1 MNIFSKGFR
10 VTINRGAVL
19 FAGGALLGVLTLP
32 AFAQETPGRRVVNLD
47 EAIRLALQ
55 NNAEIKE
62 SKEGISGALGKK
74 RQADAARFA
83 QADLLTFL
91 GPSPQARGNQVVSPD
106 DVDRPTLNGVF
117 TRAIVNITQPIFTFG
132 EISGLREAASS
143 GVRVEEARVQEKSS
157 KVIVAVKQFYYG
169 VILAR
174 ELRTL
179 AQEVMDQLDGA
190 KQRIKELLDGGAV
203 SVDEVALWKLEAF
216 QGTVETGLHEAEKAV
231 ELALGALKF
240 TLGFGPNEDLDV
252 ADRRLIIEQKSLESL
267 PFYQERSFE
276 LRPEFTQIQEGLKAL
291 RALVRVEKS
300 RYYPKFFVAA
310 LADAAEA
317 GNRTD
322 INNPFIN
329 DELNHETLG
338 VAVGFKW
345 AFNFGIT
352 TGKVQV
358 ARAEVAKLEHKK
370 SFAEGGIP
378 LEVKKAYEE
387 VIEADKNFEVT
398 ETSYRSARKW
408 LVASVA
414 NFDLGIGDPEEIFE
428 ALEQYAKMRVRNF
441 QSMFEHNLAVAKL
454 EHASGL
460 LVVEVEQ
467 PGEAEEE
474 KPAEQAREK
483 KDIDDDKSVS

>member
-1 MNIFSKGFR
+1 M
-10 VTINRGAVL
+10 
-19 FAGGALLGVLTLP
+19 
-32 AFAQETPGRRVVNLD
+32 
-47 EAIRLALQ
+47 
-55 NNAEIKE
+55 
-62 SKEGISGALGKK
+62 
-74 RQADAARFA
+74 
-83 QADLLTFL
+83 
-91 GPSPQARGNQVVSPD
+91 
-106 DVDRPTLNGVF
+106 
-117 TRAIVNITQPIFTFG
+117 
-132 EISGLREAASS
+132 
-143 GVRVEEARVQEKSS
+143 
-157 KVIVAVKQFYYG
+157 AVKQFYYG

-179 AQEVMDQLDGA
+179 AQEVMDQLDVA
-190 KQRIKELLDGGAV
+190 KQKVRQLLDQGSV

-216 QGTVETGLHEAEKAV
+216 QGTVETGLHEAEKAA

-252 ADRRLIIEQKSLESL
+252 ADRRLIIEQTALESL

-276 LRPEFTQIQEGLKAL
+276 LRPEFVQIQEGLKAL

-300 RYYPKFFVAA
+300 RYYPKFFIAA

-370 SFAEGGIP
+370 TFAEGGIP
-378 LEVKKAYEE
+378 LQVKKAYEE
-387 VIEADKNFEVT
+387 VMEADKNFEVT
-398 ETSYRSARKW
+398 ETSYQSARKW

-460 LVVEVEQ
+460 LVVSVEQ
-467 PGEAEEE
+467 AGGAEEE
-474 KPAEQAREK
+474 KPADQAREER
-483 KDIDDDKSVS
+483 DIDDDESIS